1 MSKKYH
7 NTFYEGDFYHIY
19 NRGINN
25 EILYKSKRNYLFFLE
40 RWKKYVGEILEVYCY
55 CLLPTHFHFFVRVVD
70 SFTKLKKFRKAK
82 DINKI
87 LEHQFM
93 LLFRSYALA
102 FNKENSRTGSLFQ
115 KGFKRIRID
124 NEQYFTAII
133 HYIHNNPIHHHY
145 VDNYDKWQFSS
156 YKAILS
162 DSYSNVNREETL
174 KWFGSKEAFIQF
186 HLENIKY
193 DKIDQFLLS

>member
-1 MSKKYH
+1 VNTKYH
-7 NTFYEGDFYHIY
+7 NTFHEGDFYHIY

-25 EILYKSKRNYLFFLE
+25 EILFKTKRNYLFFIE
-40 RWKKYVGEILEVYCY
+40 RWIKYIGELLEVCSY
-55 CLLPTHFHFFVRVVD
+55 CLLPTHFHFFVRVSD
-70 SFTKLKKFRKAK
+70 SFAKLQKFRKAT
-82 DINKI
+82 DINKL

-124 NEQYFTAII
+124 NEQYFVAII

-145 VDNYDKWQFSS
+145 VDDYKDWHFSS
-156 YKAILS
+156 YKAFIS
-162 DSYSNVNREETL
+162 DIPTKINRENIL
-174 KWFGSKEAFIQF
+174 KWFGSKETFIQF
-186 HLENIKY
+186 HKENIKY
-193 DKIDQFLLS
+193 EKIDKFLF